1 MVNWQS
7 ETEIEADSVAFS
19 RFMHALLGLY
29 CWEFFSSL
37 LFDWDY
43 ISGKRK
49 FRWPMIFYFA
59 GRYFLLF
66 ALVGI
71 AIALDVTKEVNCQAL
86 YTYNQVFGN
95 SAIGLASINLSIRT
109 MAVWSQALYIVIPL
123 IAVILGHWSLLLH
136 GIYIKA
142 AWISGQG
149 CAITNTNNKL
159 LAATFIYSMAFD
171 FAVLMLTGWKLAFPG
186 NSRRKQSK
194 IMQLVFGD
202 GLIYFFVAFLANLL
216 ATIFMLL
223 NLNAVMSIIAN
234 VPAAIASTIVAC
246 RVVRRLATYTSS
258 SVEIYGCV
266 TSVVFSLS
274 GVNSTIAFSSG
285 NRSRTV
291 NATES
296 VPSDPSFVQYDATG
310 RVMKGDVES
319 YIVDSPM
326 IAGDDEYKR
335 PEY

>member
-1 MVNWQS
+1 
-7 ETEIEADSVAFS
+7 
-19 RFMHALLGLY
+19 MHALLGLY
-29 CWEFFSSL
+29 CWEFFTSL
-37 LFDWDY
+37 PFDWDY

-66 ALVGI
+66 ALIGI

-123 IAVILGHWSLLLH
+123 TAVILGHWSLLLH

-142 AWISGQG
+142 AWIPGQG

-194 IMQLVFGD
+194 IMQLIFGD

-223 NLNAVMSIIAN
+223 NLNPVMSIIAN

-258 SVEIYGCV
+258 GVEVYG
-266 TSVVFSLS
+266 S
-274 GVNSTIAFSSG
+274 GGNSTIAFSSG

-291 NATES
+291 NATVSLPAKKDVES
-296 VPSDPSFVQYDATG
+296 GVHVQMETFANISDDVQSDPSFLQYDATG
-310 RVMKGDVES
+310 RVVKSDVES
-319 YIVDSPM
+319 YIADSPT